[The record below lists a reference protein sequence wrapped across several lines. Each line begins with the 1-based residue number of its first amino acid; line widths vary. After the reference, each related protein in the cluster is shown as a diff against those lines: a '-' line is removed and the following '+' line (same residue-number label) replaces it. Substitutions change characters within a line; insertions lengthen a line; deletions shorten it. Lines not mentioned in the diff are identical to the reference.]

1 MAVQISSEWVNILSK
16 RQQYGARSAAALALK
31 AVLAQKQSLDG
42 SIAHH
47 SKHLAS
53 NDISLSKA
61 LCFGVLRHYETLSA
75 QIDPL
80 LEKPLRNKDY
90 DIYALL
96 LIGAYQLSA
105 MRMPAYA
112 ALDSV
117 VKASR
122 ELKKPWGSGLIN
134 AVLRKLQ
141 SQEAIEWSAQV
152 ESEHPPW
159 LFDAIQQAWPE
170 RAQAIF
176 TANNTEPPLCL
187 RVNLQK
193 TRRDDYLQ
201 LLSEAGIAASAGKL
215 AESAVYILD
224 KPSDVT
230 LLPGFTAG
238 FCSVQDEAAQMAAF
252 LLDAKP
258 QSRILDACAAPGG
271 KTCHILERLN
281 NQATLTALDIDENRL
296 QRVTENLE
304 RLQLNATLKTADIVD
319 VDTWWQGQPFDYIL
333 CDAPCSATGVIRRHP
348 DIKQLRLASD
358 IEQLAELQLQILQ
371 ALWRVLKPGGTL
383 LYATCSIMP
392 QENSQVIAQFCAQQ
406 ADCQESPI
414 ALPASDT
421 WLAREHGWQ
430 FFPQAMAHDGF
441 YYARLEKTR

>member
-1 MAVQISSEWVNILSK
+1 MSK

-47 SKHLAS
+47 SKHLAN

-61 LCFGVLRHYETLSA
+61 LCFGVLRHYETLNA
-75 QIDPL
+75 QIAPL

-141 SQEAIEWSAQV
+141 SQEPMDFSAQV
-152 ESEHPPW
+152 KSEHPHW

-176 TANNTEPPLCL
+176 TANNTEPPLCI

-201 LLSEAGIAASAGKL
+201 QLSDAGIEASIGKL
-215 AESAVYILD
+215 AESAIYLHD
-224 KPSDVT
+224 KPSDIT
-230 LLPGFTAG
+230 MLPGFSAG
-238 FCSVQDEAAQMAAF
+238 FCSVQDEAAQMAAY

-271 KTCHILERLN
+271 KTCHILERLD
-281 NQATLTALDIDENRL
+281 NQAAVTALDIDANRL
-296 QRVTENLE
+296 LRVTENLE
-304 RLQLNATLKTADIVD
+304 RLQLSATLKTADIVD
-319 VDTWWQGQPFDYIL
+319 VDTWWQGQPFDSIL

-348 DIKQLRLASD
+348 DIKQLRQASD

-371 ALWRVLKPGGTL
+371 ALWHVLKPGGTL

-392 QENSQVIAQFCAQQ
+392 QENSRVIAQFCALQ
-406 ADCQESPI
+406 ADCQETKI
-414 ALPASDT
+414 DLPASDT
-421 WLAREHGWQ
+421 WLACEYGWQ
-430 FFPQAMAHDGF
+430 FFPQAMGHDGF
-441 YYARLEKTR
+441 YYARLEKRDIS

>member
-1 MAVQISSEWVNILSK
+1 MAVPIYSNQENTLSK
-16 RQQYGARSAAALALK
+16 RPQYGARSAAALALK
-31 AVLAQKQSLDG
+31 AVLAQKQSLDHN
-42 SIAHH
+42 IANA
-47 SKHLAS
+47 SKHLAA
-53 NDISLSKA
+53 NDISLAKA
-61 LCFGVLRHYETLSA
+61 LCFGVLRHYESLSA

-141 SQEAIEWSAQV
+141 LQTPLVLSAQL
-152 ESEHPPW
+152 ESEHPVW
-159 LFDAIQQAWPE
+159 LFNAIQQAWPE
-170 RAQAIF
+170 HAAAIF
-176 TANNTEPPLCL
+176 DANNTEPPLCL
-187 RVNLQK
+187 RINIQK
-193 TRRDDYLQ
+193 TNRMDYLQ
-201 LLSEAGIAASAGKL
+201 QLADAGIQASAGKL
-215 AESAVYILD
+215 AESAVYIHD
-224 KPSDVT
+224 KPSDIT
-230 LLPGFTAG
+230 LLPGFAAG
-238 FCSVQDEAAQMAAF
+238 FCSVQDEAAQMAAYF
-252 LLDAKP
+252 LDAQP
-258 QSRILDACAAPGG
+258 QAHILDACAAPGG

-281 NQATLTALDIDENRL
+281 NQATLTALDIDANRL

-304 RLQLNATLKTADIVD
+304 RLQLTATLIAADIMD
-319 VDTWWQGQPFDYIL
+319 VDSWWQGQLFDAIL

-348 DIKQLRLASD
+348 DIKQLRQASD
-358 IEQLAELQLQILQ
+358 IEQLAQLQLEILQ
-371 ALWRVLKPGGTL
+371 TLWRVLKPGGTL

-392 QENSQVIAQFCAQQ
+392 EENSRVIAQFCHQQ
-406 ADCQESPI
+406 ADCIERKI
-414 ALPASDT
+414 DLPAGDS
-421 WLAREHGWQ
+421 WLACEYGWQ
-430 FFPQAMAHDGF
+430 FFPQNMAHDGF